1 MARSIIGS
9 AVGSLVSGAI
19 NASKNNSSSKK
30 PSGSSGSSSSRPSS
44 SSSSSSRPGGI
55 AGGMAGILGNVASGI
70 VNGMTGNSSRPS
82 SSGGSSGG
90 GSSGGAFGTVGNI
103 AGNIAGNAIGGAMS
117 GVGIG
122 SGGSLGSSGSFG
134 SFNPDVDYSV
144 LGSNQMA
151 AGASWQDVLSTINA
165 RDQKIASSSD
175 LSQYKDDDWRAL
187 AMSYVNQMR
196 NAEEMAQAELDAQQE
211 REAQLQAYYDAMANQ
226 ISQQYDQLLPGVNQ
240 SYDESARQAYINAR
254 LAQRD
259 LPEQLAAAGLA
270 GQGATESSIVAQNN
284 AYNAAYNQ
292 NELARQN
299 ALQQINNNKLSAL
312 AGNATSAAQAMVDLG
327 TQLAA
332 ERKQILA
339 QQQAA
344 QQNVIDNY
352 LNYGQLTGNLGVAP
366 TLSAQ
371 ELAAN
376 NAYNNA
382 LLEQNQQQMNQ
393 SITDVAYNRA
403 MDQANQYYTAYLN
416 SGNQEYLALYRQW
429 LSKAQSYI

>member
-9 AVGSLVSGAI
+9 AIGSAISGAI
-19 NASKNNSSSKK
+19 NSSKK
-30 PSGSSGSSSSRPSS
+30 PSGSSSSSSSRPSS
-44 SSSSSSRPGGI
+44 RPSSSSGSSSRPGGI
-55 AGGMAGILGNVASGI
+55 AGGMAGIIGNVVSGV

-103 AGNIAGNAIGGAMS
+103 AGNIAGNAIGGALN

-332 ERKQILA
+332 ERQQILA

-344 QQNVIDNY
+344 QQNVINNY

-376 NAYNNA
+376 NAYNNEV
-382 LLEQNQQQMNQ
+382 LQMQQQEQGYNQAYNDFTKWFNLFQAVGRVTNQQMADALGLP
-393 SITDVAYNRA
+393 IGTTTRD
-403 MDQANQYYTAYLN
+403 YL
-416 SGNQEYLALYRQW
+416 SMYM
-429 LSKAQSYI
+429 